1 MNSFLDVTYSRG
13 MSKAVLPAQYQYN
26 SGQQLRIVGVESG
39 VTVSVHY
46 AVRGMLKPLA
56 RPAALKDKAWVSA
69 IPNAL
74 MAQKLPIQGY
84 VYMVDATSAQTVF
97 EIEIPIIER
106 PIPDGYDI
114 DDEDVADVERM
125 MYDLQ
130 QALVSA
136 ESIVNLTASANT
148 LNPGEQ
154 ATAKVVDNN
163 GVKQLQLGIP
173 QGVTGQPGGYY
184 IPVISEDGMLTWTT
198 SDSAMGGVDFKF
210 NVVGPEGK
218 QGDPG
223 VYYGSEEPTDPNI
236 MVWIDEDGL
245 PDSPTAGGSGATF
258 TPSVSNDGVISWS
271 NDAGLAN
278 PNPVNIKGPKGDD
291 GITPQISIGTVE
303 TGAAGSNAQ
312 ASITGNVDDLKLNLT
327 IPRGASSTGGSG
339 TGTMV
344 SINGVEAD
352 EDGAVE
358 LKLSN
363 IKPDVEYDAEGSVI
377 LPVVADSVA
386 WGSVTGK
393 PSSYP
398 PENHSHG
405 EYATSEELNQLK
417 EKNDAQDEAL
427 TQLNE
432 ANANKLGK
440 TETAA
445 DSAKLGGVAA
455 SEYAKKTEL
464 PSGGADPLTIY
475 PVGSIY
481 MSVDETSPAGLF
493 GGTWDRLPDEACVEF
508 QGGTTVGISAP
519 AKGYIDY
526 KVTFEKPFSST
537 PLVSVSFVSDS
548 ESMDYTSMQLVIKPG
563 SDKTSFEVRI
573 FNGASTARAPGVKW
587 FAATYGAMRHVWKRI
602 PDEEVA

>member
-1 MNSFLDVTYSRG
+1 MNSFLDITYSRG
-13 MSKAVLPAQYQYN
+13 ISKAVLPAQYQYN

-69 IPNAL
+69 IPNVL
-74 MAQKLPIQGY
+74 MAQKLPIQAY
-84 VYMVDATSAQTVF
+84 IYMVDSTSAQTVF

-106 PIPDGYDI
+106 PMPDGYDI
-114 DDEDVADVERM
+114 DDEDISDIDRM

-136 ESIVNLTASANT
+136 ESIVNLTASATT
-148 LNPGEQ
+148 LTPGEQ
-154 ATAKVVDNN
+154 ATARVVDNN

-173 QGVTGQPGGYY
+173 QGATGKHGGYY
-184 IPVISEDGMLTWTT
+184 TPVISEDGMLTWTT

-223 VYYGSEEPTDPNI
+223 VYCGSEEPTDPNI

-245 PDSPTAGGSGATF
+245 PDSPSGA
-258 TPSVSNDGVISWS
+258 NG
-271 NDAGLAN
+271 
-278 PNPVNIKGPKGDD
+278 
-291 GITPQISIGTVE
+291 
-303 TGAAGSNAQ
+303 
-312 ASITGNVDDLKLNLT
+312 
-327 IPRGASSTGGSG
+327 TGGSG

-352 EDGAVE
+352 ENGAVE

-417 EKNDAQDEAL
+417 EKNSEQD
-427 TQLNE
+427 
-432 ANANKLGK
+432 
-440 TETAA
+440 
-445 DSAKLGGVAA
+445 S
-455 SEYAKKTEL
+455 
-464 PSGGADPLTIY
+464 
-475 PVGSIY
+475 
-481 MSVDETSPAGLF
+481 
-493 GGTWDRLPDEACVEF
+493 RLRTLE
-508 QGGTTVGISAP
+508 QGGGGISFETDNTLKLEGGILSVNTADTVEKDNTLP
-519 AKGYIDY
+519 
-526 KVTFEKPFSST
+526 VTSAA
-537 PLVSVSFVSDS
+537 V
-548 ESMDYTSMQLVIKPG
+548 YT
-563 SDKTSFEVRI
+563 EVGNI
-573 FNGASTARAPGVKW
+573 NALL
-587 FAATYGAMRHVWKRI
+587 ATI
-602 PDEEVA
+602 